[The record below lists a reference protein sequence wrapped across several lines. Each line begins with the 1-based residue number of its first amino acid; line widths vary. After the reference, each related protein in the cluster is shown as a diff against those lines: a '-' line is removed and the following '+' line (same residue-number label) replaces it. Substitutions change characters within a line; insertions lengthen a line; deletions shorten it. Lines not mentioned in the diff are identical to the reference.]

1 MKHSRMVILKLFHRV
16 SVSCRTCFMV
26 QIPREKIMTTET
38 ETPETY
44 REYAS
49 TMSTI
54 LGLNGSPVGVR
65 IVQSGENP
73 ELEDQKIP
81 MRFCQALMRARH
93 GHSSVITAENITCPA
108 AARAFGF
115 KPLPEPLRTGK
126 GLVGFGIVSDET
138 VAQHMFEGMT
148 TLTPNSVMRI
158 EVFPLTDASV
168 VPDVVIVEDETER
181 LMWIL
186 LANLHAHEGKRV
198 QGSTAV
204 LQATCVDSCV
214 IPFLENRLNYGLGC
228 YGCRDATDMGPG
240 EAIVGFPAAELSGI
254 VSHLQY
260 LNKKALPHSRGK
272 HALAAF
278 MKDHTGAGCSSL

>member
-1 MKHSRMVILKLFHRV
+1 MS
-16 SVSCRTCFMV
+16 SDTES
-26 QIPREKIMTTET
+26 PEK
-38 ETPETY
+38 Y
-44 REYAS
+44 RQFAS

-108 AARAFGF
+108 AAWAFGF

-158 EVFPLTDASV
+158 EVFPLTDTEV

-186 LANLHAHEGKRV
+186 LANLHAHEGKRM

-214 IPFLENRLNYGLGC
+214 IPFLESRLNYGLGC

-260 LNKKALPHSRGK
+260 LDKKALPHSRGK